1 MLYRHCK
8 IPAAVMVCAIAA
20 ALYAAPG
27 ASAANVLRAQITG
40 LRSSNGKIHC
50 TLFNSDAFP
59 DDDSKALK
67 DIVVPINDKSAECDF
82 EGIPPGQY
90 AIVTFHDENGNGKFD
105 ENFLGIPKEGFAFSN
120 NVRPR
125 LSKPNFGQC
134 KFDYKDGDQT
144 VTIKM
149 IYW

>member
-1 MLYRHCK
+1 MRYRSVNLVG
-8 IPAAVMVCAIAA
+8 AVGAMIMASVVCV
-20 ALYAAPG
+20 G
-27 ASAANVLRAQITG
+27 RGESASNVLRAQIVG
-40 LRSSNGKIHC
+40 LRSSRGTVHC

-67 DIVVPINDKSAECDF
+67 DIAVPIKDKSAECDF
-82 EGIPPGQY
+82 PDLAPGQY
-90 AIVTFHDENGNGKFD
+90 AITTFHDENGNGEFD
-105 ENFLGIPKEGFAFSN
+105 TNLLGIPKEGFAFSN

-125 LSKPNFGQC
+125 WSKPKWRQC
-134 KFDYKDGDQT
+134 RFDYPGGERT